1 MKDYIHMME
10 ITLDSAVKIAAPFLT
25 AVFGVLTKIY
35 LDAKPKLVFY
45 MIQSFAIP
53 TRNQNDPNAQG
64 ITVHTHTIAVRNSG
78 KKSATNVRI
87 GHHYLPDFQIH
98 PPLAHEVVRNPDNT
112 GEILIPTLVPGE
124 QIIIGYLYF
133 PPQTYQNI
141 NSYCKSDEV
150 LAKYL
155 NVTPMV
161 PAGKIQLFI
170 LWLLVFIGASSLVYW
185 LLTLLLIWAQS
196 PT

>member
-1 MKDYIHMME
+1 MME
-10 ITLDSAVKIAAPFLT
+10 FTLGAAVKLAAPFLT
-25 AVFGVLTKIY
+25 AVFGLLTKIY
-35 LDAKPKLVFY
+35 LDAKPKLVCY
-45 MIQSFAIP
+45 MIHSIAIP
-53 TRNQNDPNAQG
+53 TRNQNEPHAHP
-64 ITVHTHTIAVRNSG
+64 IIVHTHTIAVRNAG

-87 GHHYLPDFQIH
+87 GHYFLPDFQIN
-98 PPLAHEVVRNPDNT
+98 PPLTYEVTRNTDNT

-124 QIIIGYLYF
+124 QIAIGYLYF

-150 LAKYL
+150 LAKYV
-155 NVTPMV
+155 NVVPMV

-170 LWLLVFIGASSLVYW
+170 LWSLVFIGASSLLYW

-196 PT
+196 PI